1 MSTTDMT
8 GNTVK
13 LLHNKIYA
21 CLVNTQLFTFI
32 TAAENPSSFSVLFI
46 LLASLTADNWL
57 D

>member
-21 CLVNTQLFTFI
+21 CFVNTQLFTFI

-46 LLASLTADNWL
+46 LLASLTADN
-57 D
+57 